1 MFDIGF
7 PEIVLILVIALI
19 VFGPKKLPEIGRTL
33 GKTLREFKRASN
45 ELMASVRDIENLDDE
60 QAPKSSGQTPKISGQ
75 ADSAKKEGD
84 V

>member
-7 PEIVLILVIALI
+7 PEVILILAIALI

-60 QAPKSSGQTPKISGQ
+60 QAPKSPGQ
-75 ADSAKKEGD
+75 ADGAKKEGD

>member
-7 PEIVLILVIALI
+7 PEVILILAIALI

-60 QAPKSSGQTPKISGQ
+60 QAPKSPGQ
-75 ADSAKKEGD
+75 ADGVKKEGD